1 MAELLNKDMMKSYPV
16 IEANLVV
23 KDIPLSELEQ
33 LAAENE
39 SKLQK
44 PNEYRNRYSL
54 ILMHELVMIQFMS
67 EEYEVNHSFRKK
79 KTDTVEVSV

>member
-1 MAELLNKDMMKSYPV
+1 MAELLNKDLMKSYPV
-16 IEANLVV
+16 IQANLVV

-44 PNEYRNRYSL
+44 PNEFRNRYSL
-54 ILMHELVMIQFMS
+54 ILTHELVMIQFMS

-79 KTDTVEVSV
+79 KTDTVEASV